1 MSDWP
6 PPSQT
11 ELDRLAAL
19 ATRPENRAYF
29 FERLE
34 NPKWVSALARRGVF
48 DDPPDPVPAD
58 EPGYVQLPSWP
69 EGRYLVRM
77 APEAP
82 DAVAAVL
89 QESQPSANARVT
101 VILLECVQALP
112 SKQFQKLAPQ
122 VVAWITDPAAAE
134 FIDHFAD
141 EAATAVSRLLRER
154 KVEQGLKAARSL
166 LRLERRSGASGDSSS
181 DEIRTLLPE
190 PVGRLS
196 EWTYEQAVTK
206 ILPDL
211 VDSAGLEGLKLF
223 SSLLSDAVRFS
234 RRDGEPPDSDAGSFI
249 WRPAIEDRPP
259 NMDDGVRCVLVTAAR
274 DAAVRL
280 ARVSYEDLRDVVQL
294 LEAETVLHR
303 RIALHVLAVVP
314 DSAALAATRIAN
326 RDNFDDYRLKHEYA
340 ELLRSRLTGAPPET
354 QRTFLSWVRAG
365 PDLDGFRRYQEGQH
379 GSAPSAEDETAYVER
394 WQRDWLSIVADHLSG
409 DDAAKY
415 RDLVAEYGEAEHP
428 DFVYWSE
435 TREGPQ
441 TPVTTEEMY
450 TLAPGNVIEFLASR
464 QPVDD
469 TTWDSN
475 PSIEGLGR
483 EFEAA
488 VTDRA
493 GDFAAVA
500 DRITAL
506 DPTYVRSFLSG
517 LNAAVKAGTSLP
529 WDQPLRLIASVIE
542 HPFDYDEQR
551 PNLDRDPGWSWA
563 RGQAASLLQQGL
575 ADRDNRI
582 PFELRETV
590 WRVLE
595 PLTRDPNPAP
605 GYEATHG
612 YTNMDPFTMSLN
624 VNRGKA
630 MHAVMAYALWCR
642 RELEARRTGTAAGFD
657 LIPEVRTL
665 LEERLDPDSEP
676 SLAVRAVYGKW
687 LPWLILLDERWVV
700 ANIAR
705 ILPRA
710 AELAELRD
718 AAWDTYVSWC
728 PPFDPVYAVLRHE
741 YEAAVERVPSGNTVG
756 FGASEERTDVKLGEH
771 LVTFFWRGRLGP
783 SLLERWFELA
793 DDHLAERVM
802 SFLGRALRNTAGD
815 VESEVLQ
822 RIRQLWDARFEVIAS
837 EPQAHIGEAI
847 AFAYTFATAKLDD
860 EWSLAGL
867 DITLQPGSPRWL
879 GGNVIA
885 RLSEIAATKPAEATR
900 LTLQILEGAAN
911 AWEHLAWRDQVQD
924 VMTATSHATDPQ
936 TRKNREAIVDHYIK
950 RGDSDFRDFASAQP

>member
-1 MSDWP
+1 MSDWT
-6 PPSQT
+6 PPSPT

-29 FERLE
+29 FDRLE
-34 NPKWVSALARRGVF
+34 NPEWVLALARRGVF

-69 EGRYLVRM
+69 EGRYLARM
-77 APEAP
+77 APVAP

-89 QESQPSANARVT
+89 RRSHPSANARVT
-101 VILLECVQALP
+101 IILLECVHALP
-112 SKQFQKLAPQ
+112 SEQFRELAPHI
-122 VVAWITDPAAAE
+122 VAWVTDPTAAE

-141 EAATAVSRLLRER
+141 EAAAAVSRLVRER
-154 KVEQGLKAARSL
+154 KVEQGLKAAEFL
-166 LRLERRSGASGDSSS
+166 LRLERRSGASGDSPS

-196 EWTYEQAVTK
+196 EWSYEQVITK
-206 ILPDL
+206 VLPDL
-211 VDSAGLEGLKLF
+211 VDSAGLDGLKLF
-223 SSLLSDAVRFS
+223 SSLLSVAVRFS
-234 RRDGEPPDSDAGSFI
+234 RREGEPDDSDANSSI
-249 WRPAIEDRPP
+249 WRPAIEDRPQHA
-259 NMDDGVRCVLVTAAR
+259 NHGVRCVLVTAVR
-274 DAAVRL
+274 DAAVRH
-280 ARVSYEDLRDVVQL
+280 AEVSYKDLRDVVQV

-314 DSAALAATRIAN
+314 DSAELAAERIAN
-326 RDNFDDYRLKHEYA
+326 RDIFDDYRLKHEYA
-340 ELLRSRLTGAPPET
+340 ELLRSRLSEAPPET
-354 QRTFLSWVRAG
+354 QQTFHSWVRAG
-365 PDLDGFRRYQEGQH
+365 PDLDGFRRSQEGQV

-409 DDAAKY
+409 DDAVKY
-415 RDLVAEYGEAEHP
+415 RDLVAKHGEAEHP
-428 DFVYWSE
+428 DFMYWSE
-435 TREGPQ
+435 IGVGPQ
-441 TPVTTEEMY
+441 TPLTTEEMS
-450 TLAPGNVIEFLASR
+450 TLAPGDVIEFLASW

-469 TTWDSN
+469 AAWGIG

-483 EFEAA
+483 EFKAA
-488 VTDRA
+488 VTERA
-493 GDFAAVA
+493 GEFAAVA
-500 DRITAL
+500 DRVETL

-517 LNAAVKAGTSLP
+517 LNAAVKADASVP
-529 WDQPLRLIASVIE
+529 WDQPLHLIAAVLE
-542 HPFDYDEQR
+542 HPFDHHEQT
-551 PNLDRDPGWSWA
+551 PNLDRDPGWTWA
-563 RGQAASLLQQGL
+563 RGQAASLLEQGV

-590 WRVLE
+590 WSVLE
-595 PLTRDPNPAP
+595 PLTCDPNPSP
-605 GYEATHG
+605 GYEAAHG
-612 YTNMDPFTMSLN
+612 YTNMDPFTVSLN

-642 RELEARRTGTAAGFD
+642 RELEARGTETAAGFD
-657 LIPEVRTL
+657 LIPKVRTV
-665 LEERLDPDSEP
+665 LEQRLDPDSEP

-710 AELAELRD
+710 PEFAELRD

-728 PPFDPVYAVLRHE
+728 PPFDPVYAVLQHE

-756 FGASEERTDVKLGEH
+756 FAASEERTDAKLGEH
-771 LVTFFWRGRLGP
+771 LVTFFWRGRLQP
-783 SLLERWFELA
+783 SLLDRWFELA

-802 SFLGRALRNTAGD
+802 SFLGRALRNTEGD
-815 VESEVLQ
+815 VDPEVLQ
-822 RIRQLWDARFEVIAS
+822 RIRQLWDARLEAIAS
-837 EPQAHIGEAI
+837 EPQAHMGEAI
-847 AFAYTFATAKLDD
+847 AFTYTFATGKLDD

-867 DITLQPGSPRWL
+867 DITLRPGSPRWL

-900 LTLQILEGAAN
+900 LTLQILKSAAN
-911 AWEHLAWRDQVQD
+911 AWEHLAWRDQVRD
-924 VMTATSHATDPQ
+924 VMTATNDATDPQ
-936 TRKNREAIVDHYIK
+936 ALKNREAIIDHYIK
-950 RGDSDFRDFASAQP
+950 RGDPEFRDLIPAQP